1 MDVCMMSPPKRWGIS
16 ILLLWDLKFQ
26 HILESLVH
34 MVGLKVIIHLWNFPP
49 GIYLFN
55 VNNGNTRIMCAILK
69 VNNKKPQNVTDDV
82 VLVSSL

>member
-1 MDVCMMSPPKRWGIS
+1 
-16 ILLLWDLKFQ
+16 
-26 HILESLVH
+26 

-55 VNNGNTRIMCAILK
+55 VNNGNTRIMCAILT
-69 VNNKKPQNVTDDV
+69 VNNKKPQNDVTDDV